1 MKVYLI
7 RHGATRGNL
16 ERRYVGE
23 TDEELTSEGRVLL
36 QEKLWEWKKW
46 REGQGKGAIDFLK
59 ADRVF
64 VSPLKRCRQ
73 TAEILYPGREQIVIE
88 DLRECSF
95 GEFEYKNY
103 EELQGNSAYQRFIDS
118 MGESGFPGGETLA
131 AFQERC
137 VRAFEQVIDERASAA
152 SGAFVVHGGTIMAI
166 LDRFSVPHKNYY
178 EWQAGNGEGFSASV
192 IADGEGF
199 YLGDIERLWQQKS

>member
-7 RHGATRGNL
+7 RHSATRGNL
-16 ERRYVGE
+16 EHRYVGE
-23 TDEELTSEGRVLL
+23 TDEELTSEGRILL
-36 QEKLWEWKKW
+36 QEKLREWKKW
-46 REGQGKGAIDFLK
+46 REGQEKETVDFLE
-59 ADRVF
+59 ADSVF

-73 TAEILYPGREQIVIE
+73 TAEILYPDKEQIVIE
-88 DLRECSF
+88 DLRECRF

-103 EELQGNSAYQRFIDS
+103 EDLQGNFAYQRFIDS

-137 VRAFEQVIDERASAA
+137 IRAFEQAIDERASAA
-152 SGAFVVHGGTIMAI
+152 SAAFVVHGGTIMAI
-166 LDRFSVPHKNYY
+166 LGRFSVPHKNYY

-192 IADGEGF
+192 IVDGEGF
-199 YLGDIERLWQQKS
+199 YLGDIEKLWQQKS